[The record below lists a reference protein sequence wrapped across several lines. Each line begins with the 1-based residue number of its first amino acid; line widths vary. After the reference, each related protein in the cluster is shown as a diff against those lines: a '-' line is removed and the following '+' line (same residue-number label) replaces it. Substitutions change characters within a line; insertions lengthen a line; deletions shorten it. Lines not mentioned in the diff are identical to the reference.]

1 MKKTTRTSAKK
12 RVSPEVTAE
21 TAAVV
26 VEEPAEAA
34 EAATEAEGAEGASK
48 TVAALKLKDLVEMVV
63 ASTGA
68 KKKNAKEIVEATLT
82 QLGAALA
89 DGKELNLPG
98 FGKVRVQKSANK
110 ADGQSMMTLKMRSAK
125 PQRKKDAAE
134 PLAEAEEAV

>member
-26 VEEPAEAA
+26 VEEPAEAT